1 MTRLKETATTSLAP
15 AEAFA
20 HVGDFANV
28 DQWDPGV
35 THAEKT
41 TPGDVSVG
49 TVYDLVLDYRG
60 RAMNMQY
67 EVTAYEPTS
76 RVVLV
81 GTGGPV
87 KAIDTISFEPDG
99 DGTLVT
105 YEADL
110 QLRGIARIIQ
120 PLMKSRFEAIGNAGG
135 EGLRKW
141 LRELE
146 NQPA

>member
-1 MTRLKETATTSLAP
+1 MTFLKETATTSLSP
-15 AEAFA
+15 EEAFA
-20 HVGDFANV
+20 HVGDFANI

-35 THAEKT
+35 VRSVKNTAGE
-41 TPGDVSVG
+41 VSVG

-60 RAMNMQY
+60 RELEMQY
-67 EVTAYEPTS
+67 EVTAYEPAK
-76 RVVLV
+76 RIVLV

-87 KAIDTISFEPDG
+87 HAVDTISFEPNG
-99 DGTLVT
+99 HGTLVT

-110 QLRGIARIIQ
+110 RLRGIASIIQ
-120 PLMKSRFEAIGNAGG
+120 PLMKSRFDAVGEAAG
-135 EGLRKW
+135 EGLRDW

>member
-1 MTRLKETATTSLAP
+1 MTLLKETATTSLSP

-35 THAEKT
+35 VRSVKNTAGE
-41 TPGDVSVG
+41 VSVG

-60 RAMNMQY
+60 RELEMQY
-67 EVTAYEPTS
+67 ELTAYEPAK
-76 RVVLV
+76 RIVLV

-87 KAIDTISFEPDG
+87 HAVDTISFEPNG
-99 DGTLVT
+99 AGTLVT

-110 QLRGIARIIQ
+110 RLRGMASIIQ
-120 PLMKSRFEAIGNAGG
+120 PLMKSRFQAIGEAGG
-135 EGLRKW
+135 VGLRRW
-141 LRELE
+141 LHELE